1 MELNLGLR
9 KSTVKQIKERFD
21 NDVERFSSLDIG
33 QTTTVD
39 AVLAMDLI
47 TKAAALASPRASHVL
62 DVGCGA
68 GNYTLKLLHRLP
80 DIDVTLVDLSE
91 PMLDRAVERIGAL
104 SSGEITAIQ
113 GDIREIDLGVERFD
127 IVLAAAVLHH
137 LRDEFEWESVFRKLY
152 DAIRPG
158 GSFWVFDL
166 VEHSLPAIQELM
178 WERYGEYLVDFKDE
192 AFRDMVYS
200 YIIQEDT
207 PRPLLYQVD
216 MMRKVG
222 FIDAVVLH
230 KNICYAA
237 FGAVKPKV

>member
-1 MELNLGLR
+1 LNLK

-39 AVLAMDLI
+39 AVYAMDLI
-47 TKAAALASPRASHVL
+47 TQAAALTTPQASHLL

-68 GNYTLKLLHRLP
+68 GNYTLKLLQRLP
-80 DIDVTLVDLSE
+80 DIDVTLVDLSR
-91 PMLDRAVERIGAL
+91 PMLDRAVERISVA
-104 SSGEITAIQ
+104 SSGEVTPLQ
-113 GDIREIDLGVERFD
+113 GDIRDIDLGMERFD

-137 LRDEFEWESVFRKLY
+137 LRDSGEWESVFKKIY
-152 DAIRPG
+152 DSLRPG

-166 VEHSLPAIQELM
+166 VEHALPVIQEMM
-178 WERYGEYLVDFKDE
+178 WSRYGEYLVDFKDE
-192 AFRDMVYS
+192 AFRDLVYG

-207 PRPLLYQVD
+207 PRPLLFQVD

-222 FIDAVVLH
+222 FVDAVVLH

-237 FGAVKPKV
+237 YGAMKPRA

>member
-1 MELNLGLR
+1 MK

-39 AVLAMDLI
+39 AVYAMDLI
-47 TKAAALASPRASHVL
+47 TQAAALTTPQASHVL

-68 GNYTLKLLHRLP
+68 GNYTLKLLQRLP
-80 DIDVTLVDLSE
+80 DIDVTLVDLSK
-91 PMLDRAVERIGAL
+91 PMLDRAVMRIGKV
-104 SSGEITAIQ
+104 SSDEITAIQ
-113 GDIREIDLGVERFD
+113 GDIREIDLGRERFD

-137 LRDEFEWESVFRKLY
+137 LREEVEWESVFKKIY
-152 DAIRPG
+152 DSLRSG

-166 VEHSLPAIQELM
+166 VEHALPAVQKLM
-178 WERYGEYLVDFKDE
+178 WQRYGEYLVEFKDE
-192 AFRDMVYS
+192 AFRDLVYG
-200 YIIQEDT
+200 YIIHEDT
-207 PRPLLYQVD
+207 PRPLLFQVD

-222 FIDAVVLH
+222 FVDAVVLH

-237 FGAVKPKV
+237 YGAMKPRA

>member
-1 MELNLGLR
+1 MK

-39 AVLAMDLI
+39 AVYAMDLI
-47 TKAAALASPRASHVL
+47 TQAAALTTPQASHVL

-68 GNYTLKLLHRLP
+68 GNYTLKLLQRLP
-80 DIDVTLVDLSE
+80 DIDVTLVDLSK
-91 PMLDRAVERIGAL
+91 PMLDRAVMRIGKV
-104 SSGEITAIQ
+104 SSDEITAIQ
-113 GDIREIDLGVERFD
+113 GDIREIDLGRERFD

-137 LRDEFEWESVFRKLY
+137 LREEVEWESVFKKIY
-152 DAIRPG
+152 DSLRPG

-166 VEHSLPAIQELM
+166 VEHALPAVQKLM
-178 WERYGEYLVDFKDE
+178 WQRYGEYLVEFKDE
-192 AFRDMVYS
+192 AFRDLVYG
-200 YIIQEDT
+200 YIIHEDT
-207 PRPLLYQVD
+207 PRPLLFQVD

-222 FIDAVVLH
+222 FVDAVVLH

-237 FGAVKPKV
+237 YGAMKPRA

>member
-1 MELNLGLR
+1 MK

-39 AVLAMDLI
+39 AVYAMDLI
-47 TKAAALASPRASHVL
+47 TQAAALTTPHASHVL

-68 GNYTLKLLHRLP
+68 GNYTLKLLQRLP
-80 DIDVTLVDLSE
+80 DIDVTLVDLSR
-91 PMLDRAVERIGAL
+91 PMLDRAATRIGEA

-113 GDIREIDLGVERFD
+113 GDIREIDLGMERFD

-137 LRDEFEWESVFRKLY
+137 LRDEGEWESVFKKIC
-152 DAIRPG
+152 DALKPG
-158 GSFWVFDL
+158 GGFWVFDL
-166 VEHSLPAIQELM
+166 VEHALSAVQKLM
-178 WERYGEYLVDFKDE
+178 WSRYGEYLVDFKDE
-192 AFRDMVYS
+192 AFRDLVYG

-207 PRPLLYQVD
+207 PRPLFFQVD

-222 FIDAVVLH
+222 FVDAVVLH

-237 FGAVKPKV
+237 YGAVKPRA

>member
-1 MELNLGLR
+1 MK

-39 AVLAMDLI
+39 AVLAMNII
-47 TKAAALASPRASHVL
+47 TQAAALTTPQASHVL
-62 DVGCGA
+62 DLGCGA
-68 GNYTLKLLHRLP
+68 GNYSLKLLQRLP
-80 DIDVTLVDLSE
+80 DIDVTLVDLSR
-91 PMLDRAVERIGAL
+91 PMLNRAVERISEA

-113 GDIREIDLGVERFD
+113 GDIREIDLGLEQFD

-137 LRDEFEWESVFRKLY
+137 LRNEDEWESVFKKIF
-152 DAIRPG
+152 DALKPG
-158 GSFWVFDL
+158 GGFWVFDL
-166 VEHSLPAIQELM
+166 VEHALPVVQELM
-178 WERYGEYLVDFKDE
+178 WSRYGEYLVEFKDE
-192 AFRDMVYS
+192 AFRDLVYG

-207 PRPLLYQVD
+207 PRPLLFQVY

-222 FIDAVVLH
+222 FVDAVVLH

-237 FGAVKPKV
+237 FGAVKPRA

>member
-1 MELNLGLR
+1 VKLSLGSR

-21 NDVERFSSLDIG
+21 NDVERFSSLDMG

-80 DIDVTLVDLSE
+80 DVDVTLVDLSE
-91 PMLDRAVERIGAL
+91 PMLERAVERIRAI

-137 LRDEFEWESVFRKLY
+137 LRDESEWESVFRKLY

-222 FIDAVVLH
+222 FVDAVVLH

>member
-1 MELNLGLR
+1 MKLSLGLR

-39 AVLAMDLI
+39 AVFAMDLI
-47 TKAAALASPRASHVL
+47 TKAAALTSPRASHVL

-80 DIDVTLVDLSE
+80 NIDVTLVDLSE

-137 LRDEFEWESVFRKLY
+137 LRDESEWESVFRKLY

-166 VEHSLPAIQELM
+166 VEHSLPVIQELM

-192 AFRDMVYS
+192 AFRDLAYS

-207 PRPLLYQVD
+207 PRPLLFQVD

-237 FGAVKPKV
+237 FGAVKPKA